1 PFLIVSGRGIQ
12 VRSDMPVHNYN
23 GQVQISA
30 NSTFHITGYFTSNN
44 IPYSYDQS
52 PPYFNVTPRLDLDTG
67 STLSCYRQ
75 FRESKGY
82 VEALNTVLN
91 ATIKA
96 TAFTFDGGN
105 VSANNNATDVLKL
118 DGGDATVTSYLQWTL
133 YTYVD
138 INSANAGHI
147 AMLNNHQFIITANN
161 PTNQLPTVNLSW

>member
-1 PFLIVSGRGIQ
+1 AAAGEAAGGIVDPTSGPYAGTGGIITLDALIGAAGPPFLIVGGSGIQ
-12 VRSDMPVHNYN
+12 VRSDMPVQNYN

-82 VEALNTVLN
+82 VEALN
-91 ATIKA
+91 
-96 TAFTFDGGN
+96 
-105 VSANNNATDVLKL
+105 
-118 DGGDATVTSYLQWTL
+118 
-133 YTYVD
+133 
-138 INSANAGHI
+138 
-147 AMLNNHQFIITANN
+147 
-161 PTNQLPTVNLSW
+161 